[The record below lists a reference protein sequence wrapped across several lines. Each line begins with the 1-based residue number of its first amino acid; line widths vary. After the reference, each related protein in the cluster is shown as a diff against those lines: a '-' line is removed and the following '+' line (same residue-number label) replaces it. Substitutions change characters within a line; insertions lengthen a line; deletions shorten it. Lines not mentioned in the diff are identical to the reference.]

1 MASSKPWVLTFP
13 AGTKLLTA
21 NEMRAKGHWSKFY
34 TIIRSWRAMSCLIAE
49 QQKIPLLEKV
59 KIRAVYHPP
68 DNRRRDTSN
77 IFPTIKA
84 AVDGIVDAGVL
95 KDDSDKYVISV
106 EMVRGSNVK
115 LGQLVIEIIEVTC
128 L

>member
-1 MASSKPWVLTFP
+1 MVASSEPWVLVFP
-13 AGTKLLTA
+13 AGTKILTA

-34 TIIRSWRAMSCLIAE
+34 TIIKSWRAMACLLAQ
-49 QQKIPLLEKV
+49 QQKVPLMEKV

-95 KDDSDKYVISV
+95 KDDSDKYVLSV
-106 EMVRGSNVK
+106 EMVRGSNVA
-115 LGQLVIEIIEVTC
+115 LGQLVIEIIEVT
-128 L
+128 